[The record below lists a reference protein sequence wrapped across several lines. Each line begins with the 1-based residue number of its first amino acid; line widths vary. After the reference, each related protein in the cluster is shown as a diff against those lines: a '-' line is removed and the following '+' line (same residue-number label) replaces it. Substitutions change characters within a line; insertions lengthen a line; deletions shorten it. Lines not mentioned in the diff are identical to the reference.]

1 MKRLYILIAALLML
15 GVRASW
21 ADVLTANVLAY
32 DKNGEETVIK
42 MKYEV
47 LDESAKTCCIYGTY
61 SERAIDPDNPSGP
74 AHGTTQVVKGGSYD
88 SYPRYMRI
96 FDHNNGGNPT
106 VVNQHIGFRLVISPR
121 ILKGH

>member
-32 DKNGEETVIK
+32 DMSGNVAEWC
-42 MKYEV
+42 Y
-47 LDESAKTCCIYGTY
+47 DWY
-61 SERAIDPDNPSGP
+61 SETCDLTDTDNPSGP